1 MIYGFAR
8 QSGGTVSI
16 ESEPGRGTTV
26 TILLPR
32 TEAEVVALPEAASGS
47 METGAGA
54 GRTALVVD
62 DEPTVRLAVRELL
75 DELGY
80 RVIEADDSTSGL
92 AALKATPGIDLLVTD
107 VGLPGGMNGR
117 QLADAGLQLHPGL
130 NVLFITGYAEA
141 AVLRDGDLG
150 ARMAVLTKPFT
161 LDALARQV
169 GLLDRVWG
177 APEATASSS

>member
-1 MIYGFAR
+1 M
-8 QSGGTVSI
+8 SGC
-16 ESEPGRGTTV
+16 R
-26 TILLPR
+26 
-32 TEAEVVALPEAASGS
+32 
-47 METGAGA
+47 
-54 GRTALVVD
+54 
-62 DEPTVRLAVRELL
+62 
-75 DELGY
+75 
-80 RVIEADDSTSGL
+80 
-92 AALKATPGIDLLVTD
+92 
-107 VGLPGGMNGR
+107 GGMNGR

-177 APEATASSS
+177 APEAEASSS